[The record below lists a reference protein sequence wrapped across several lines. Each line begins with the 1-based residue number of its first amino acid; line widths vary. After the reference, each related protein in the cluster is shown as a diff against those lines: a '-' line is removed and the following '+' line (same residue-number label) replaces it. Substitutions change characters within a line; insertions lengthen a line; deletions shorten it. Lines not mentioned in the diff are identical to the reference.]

1 MSRLCRSV
9 VVVMTALL
17 MTSGCVVD
25 YLIAPG
31 CKRGEACT
39 SSTSAGSSSE
49 SEVSDAESGSSSEEH
64 ESESGEDAG
73 EDTTQSEDAG
83 AE

>member
-31 CKRGEACT
+31 CKRGGVYFLDLRGLVER
-39 SSTSAGSSSE
+39 E
-49 SEVSDAESGSSSEEH
+49 R
-64 ESESGEDAG
+64 GERRR
-73 EDTTQSEDAG
+73 ERL
-83 AE
+83 